1 MHGWMDGWVAGG
13 RVGGWVGAWMDVW
26 KDGWMGGW
34 MDGWINVRTP
44 TCVHVPF
51 YANVCIRLHGLCVHI
66 YIHTYISVCVCVS
79 AFVFGGMQA
88 GMHTYID
95 VLFTHACVLY
105 ATSDSY
111 AENIQHSS
119 HHGHKDD

>member
-1 MHGWMDGWVAGG
+1 MDGWVAGG
-13 RVGGWVGAWMDVW
+13 RVGGWVNGWMYGRM
-26 KDGWMGGW
+26 DGWVGGW
-34 MDGWINVRTP
+34 MDGSTYVAP
-44 TCVHVPF
+44 HVSMYLSMQMCAYDYTV
-51 YANVCIRLHGLCVHI
+51 YACI
-66 YIHTYISVCVCVS
+66 YIYTHLCVCVS